1 MISTSF
7 GSIITKEMHMRL
19 IRSLIS
25 WRRRR
30 PRLLLRSV
38 CIGGSIAF
46 WGCLGKAAGRIMGVT
61 ASMESQLAMAGA
73 ALGAILGGTL
83 SLVIAKK
90 RRDV

>member
-1 MISTSF
+1 M
-7 GSIITKEMHMRL
+7 GL
-19 IRSLIS
+19 RSRLIS

-61 ASMESQLAMAGA
+61 ASMESDLAMAGL
-73 ALGAILGGTL
+73 ALGAILGTTL

-90 RRDV
+90 GKDG